1 MIVTNQKTKYSFENL
16 LSLWSVWG
24 FLEMMVALNI
34 EPSQPKTCRSTNPMQ
49 GLEICFPRPLRP
61 SIKNAIPAHQ
71 FYRWKYNKQIK
82 FIIFSQQ
89 RIYIDPNIYGT
100 NFREQTSEKNVF
112 QSWISNLYPIRYS
125 EPQDKFL
132 TFILLKLK
140 KITHILHVWLSLI
153 TLVHLKTSNFIVLF
167 YYIIHLFWR
176 SERAK

>member
-1 MIVTNQKTKYSFENL
+1 MKCLRIPWNDGSAEHRTISAQDLSVNQSDAGFGNLFSRATPPVNKKRHSCSSILPLKIQPTNKIYHLLTTTYIYWSKYLWDKLQRKMYFSHE
-16 LSLWSVWG
+16 SL
-24 FLEMMVALNI
+24 
-34 EPSQPKTCRSTNPMQ
+34 
-49 GLEICFPRPLRP
+49 
-61 SIKNAIPAHQ
+61 
-71 FYRWKYNKQIK
+71 
-82 FIIFSQQ
+82 
-89 RIYIDPNIYGT
+89 
-100 NFREQTSEKNVF
+100 
-112 QSWISNLYPIRYS
+112 SNLYPIRYS